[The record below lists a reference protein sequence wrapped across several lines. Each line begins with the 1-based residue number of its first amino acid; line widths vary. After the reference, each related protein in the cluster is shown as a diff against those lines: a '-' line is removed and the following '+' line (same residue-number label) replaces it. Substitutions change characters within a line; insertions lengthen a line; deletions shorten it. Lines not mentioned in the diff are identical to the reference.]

1 MGIDN
6 RPERATTLQFNST
19 FFRRD
24 EDEEEVDVDV
34 EVEAEAAGRQGLAKS
49 TF

>member
-24 EDEEEVDVDV
+24 EDEVDVDV
-34 EVEAEAAGRQGLAKS
+34 EVEAEAAGRQGLAES

>member
-34 EVEAEAAGRQGLAKS
+34 EVEAAGRQGLAKS